1 MKPLKIFIL
10 SLILLVAFFVIAGQ
24 NLTYDTSIIPQKENN
39 NNENYQYHALH
50 SRDGIGKFY
59 LGREIAKVMGHQEFL
74 WLERP
79 SREQQ
84 EKPSKV
90 IEYLNLKPTET
101 IADIGAGS
109 GYFSFRLAE
118 LVSNGKVFAVDIQP
132 EMLDIIDF
140 LKEENKVN
148 NIETILGTI
157 KNPNLPNNSVDTVL
171 MVDAYH
177 EFEYP
182 QEMMENIVSSL
193 KSGGKVVL
201 AEYRRENPLIPIKT
215 LHKMTK
221 KQVKKEMNKVG
232 LIWDKTVEI
241 LPQQHLIFFKKI

>member
-10 SLILLVAFFVIAGQ
+10 SLILLLAFFLIGGQ
-24 NLTYDTSIIPQKENN
+24 SFTYDGSLIPEKSSNDY
-39 NNENYQYHALH
+39 YQYHKLH

-59 LGREIAKVMGHQEFL
+59 LGREIAKVMGHKEFL

-84 EKPSKV
+84 ENPAKLL
-90 IEYLNLKPTET
+90 ETLNPKPTDI

-109 GYFSFRLAE
+109 GYFSFRLAS
-118 LVSNGKVFAVDIQP
+118 LVPDGKVLAVDIQS
-132 EMLDIIDF
+132 EMLEIINF
-140 LKEENKVN
+140 LKEENQVN

-157 KNPNLPNNSVDTVL
+157 RDPNLPKDSVDTVL

-182 QEMMENIVSSL
+182 REMMKNIVTAL
-193 KSGGKVVL
+193 KPGGQVVL

-215 LHKMTK
+215 LHKMTE
-221 KQVKKEMNKVG
+221 KQVKKEINIVG
-232 LIWDKTVEI
+232 LTWEKTEEI
-241 LPQQHLIFFKKI
+241 LPQQHLIFFRKP

>member
-1 MKPLKIFIL
+1 MKPLKILLF
-10 SLILLVAFFVIAGQ
+10 SLTLLVAFLLLGSQF
-24 NLTYDTSIIPQKENN
+24 LTYDASIISEKNSSP
-39 NNENYQYHALH
+39 YYDYHALH

-84 EKPSKV
+84 ENPQKLLEV
-90 IEYLNLKPTET
+90 LNIKPTDT

-109 GYFSFRLAE
+109 GYFSFRLAS
-118 LVSNGKVFAVDIQP
+118 LVPDGKVFAVDIQP

-140 LKEENKVN
+140 FKKENEVN

-157 KNPNLPNNSVDTVL
+157 KNPNLPKNMVDIVL

-182 QEMMENIVSSL
+182 REMMDNIVTSL
-193 KSGGKVVL
+193 PPGGKVIL

-215 LHKMTK
+215 LHKMTE
-221 KQVKKEMNKVG
+221 KQVKNEMDFVG
-232 LIWDKTVEI
+232 LTWEKTEEI
-241 LPQQHLIFFKKI
+241 LPQQHLIFFTKI

>member
-1 MKPLKIFIL
+1 MKSFKIFIF
-10 SLILLVAFFVIAGQ
+10 SLILVVAFVLLGSQFF
-24 NLTYDTSIIPQKENN
+24 TYDASIISEKNSSPYYE
-39 NNENYQYHALH
+39 HHVLH

-59 LGREIAKVMGHQEFL
+59 LGREIAKVMGHKEFL

-84 EKPSKV
+84 EKPQKLLEV
-90 IEYLNLKPTET
+90 LNIKPTDT

-109 GYFSFRLAE
+109 GYFSFRISS
-118 LVSNGKVFAVDIQP
+118 LVPDGKVFAVDIQP

-148 NIETILGTI
+148 NIETILGSI
-157 KNPNLPNNSVDTVL
+157 KNPNLPKNTVDIIL

-182 QEMMENIVSSL
+182 REMMENIVTSL
-193 KSGGKVVL
+193 KFGGKVVL
-201 AEYRRENPLIPIKT
+201 AEYRRENPFIPIKT
-215 LHKMTK
+215 LHKMTE
-221 KQVKKEMNKVG
+221 KQVKQEMNTVG
-232 LIWDKTVEI
+232 LTWEKTEEV
-241 LPQQHLIFFKKI
+241 LPQQHLIFFRKI

>member
-1 MKPLKIFIL
+1 MKPFKLITVSCILVAAFFLLGSQLFTYDAIL
-10 SLILLVAFFVIAGQ
+10 STK
-24 NLTYDTSIIPQKENN
+24 NSSNSY
-39 NNENYQYHALH
+39 YQYHAVH
-50 SRDGIGKFY
+50 NRDGIGKFY

-90 IEYLNLKPTET
+90 IESLNLKPTDI

-109 GYFSFRLAE
+109 GYFSFPIAS
-118 LVSNGKVFAVDIQP
+118 LVPQGKVFAVDIQA

-148 NIETILGTI
+148 NIKTILGSI
-157 KNPNLPNNSVDTVL
+157 KNSNLPKDSVDIVL

-182 QEMMENIVSSL
+182 REMMQNIVTAL
-193 KSGGKVVL
+193 KPGGKVVL

-215 LHKMTK
+215 LHKMTE
-221 KQVKKEMNKVG
+221 KQVKKEINTVG
-232 LIWDKTVEI
+232 LTWVKTEEI
-241 LPQQHLIFFKKI
+241 LPKQHLQEVVTSP

>member
-1 MKPLKIFIL
+1 MKSLKIFIF
-10 SLILLVAFFVIAGQ
+10 SLILLVAFFLLGSQ
-24 NLTYDTSIIPQKENN
+24 FFTYNASIISEKNSNPYYN
-39 NNENYQYHALH
+39 YHALH

-59 LGREIAKVMGHQEFL
+59 LGREIAKVMGHKEFL

-84 EKPSKV
+84 EKPQQLL
-90 IEYLNLKPTET
+90 EALNLKPTDT

-109 GYFSFRLAE
+109 GYFSFRLAS
-118 LVSNGKVFAVDIQP
+118 LVPKGKVYAVDIQP
-132 EMLDIIDF
+132 EMLNIIDF

-157 KNPNLPNNSVDTVL
+157 KNPNLPKNTVDIVL

-182 QEMMENIVSSL
+182 REMMENIVTSL
-193 KSGGKVVL
+193 KPGRKVVL

-215 LHKMTK
+215 LHKMTE
-221 KQVKKEMNKVG
+221 KQVKKEMNIVG
-232 LIWDKTVEI
+232 LIWEKTEEL
-241 LPQQHLIFFKKI
+241 LPQQHLIVFKKL

>member
-1 MKPLKIFIL
+1 MKPLKILIL
-10 SLILLVAFFVIAGQ
+10 SLILLLAFFLIGSPSF
-24 NLTYDTSIIPQKENN
+24 TYDASLISEKNSKDY
-39 NNENYQYHALH
+39 YQYHRFH

-84 EKPSKV
+84 EKPSQV
-90 IEYLNLKPTET
+90 IKSLNLKPTET

-109 GYFSFRLAE
+109 GYFSFRIAE
-118 LVSNGKVFAVDIQP
+118 LVPDGKVFAVDIQP

-157 KNPNLPNNSVDTVL
+157 KNPNLPKNSVDTVL

-182 QEMMENIVSSL
+182 QEVMENIVSSL
-193 KSGGKVVL
+193 KLGGQVVL
-201 AEYRRENPLIPIKT
+201 AEYRRENPLIPIKN
-215 LHKMTK
+215 LHKMTQ

-232 LIWDKTVEI
+232 LTWDKTE
-241 LPQQHLIFFKKI
+241 

>member
-1 MKPLKIFIL
+1 MKPLRILVLSFMLLGAIFL
-10 SLILLVAFFVIAGQ
+10 FGSQSF
-24 NLTYDTSIIPQKENN
+24 TYDASIISEKSSDDY
-39 NNENYQYHALH
+39 YQYHALH

-79 SREQQ
+79 NREQ
-84 EKPSKV
+84 EENPSKV
-90 IEYLNLKPTET
+90 IDSLDLKSTDT
-101 IADIGAGS
+101 VADIGAGS
-109 GYFSFRLAE
+109 GYFSFRLAS
-118 LVSNGKVFAVDIQP
+118 LVPDGKVLAVDIQP

-148 NIETILGTI
+148 NVKTILGDT
-157 KNPNLPNNSVDTVL
+157 KNINLPKNSVDVVL

-182 QEMMENIVSSL
+182 KEMMDDVAFAL
-193 KSGGKVVL
+193 KPNGRVFL

-215 LHKMTK
+215 LHKMTT
-221 KQVKKEMNKVG
+221 KQVKKEMSQVG
-232 LIWDKTVEI
+232 LVWEKTEEI
-241 LPQQHLIFFKKI
+241 LPQQHLMFFTKG

>member
-1 MKPLKIFIL
+1 MKPLKILIL
-10 SLILLVAFFVIAGQ
+10 SLILLVAFFLIGSQ
-24 NLTYDTSIIPQKENN
+24 TLTYDASIIPEKNSNN
-39 NNENYQYHALH
+39 YYQYHSLH
-50 SRDGIGKFY
+50 SRQGIGKFY

-84 EKPSKV
+84 EKPSKL
-90 IEYLNLKPTET
+90 IESLNLKPTDI

-109 GYFSFRLAE
+109 GYFSFRLAS
-118 LVSNGKVFAVDIQP
+118 LVPDGKVFAVDIHP

-140 LKEENKVN
+140 LKEENKIN
-148 NIETILGTI
+148 NIETILGSI
-157 KNPNLPNNSVDTVL
+157 KNSNLPKNSVDIVL

-182 QEMMENIVSSL
+182 KEMMDNIVTAL
-193 KSGGKVVL
+193 KSGGKIVL

-215 LHKMTK
+215 LHKMTE
-221 KQVKKEMNKVG
+221 KQVKKEMNVVG
-232 LIWDKTVEI
+232 LVWEKTEEI
-241 LPQQHLIFFKKI
+241 LPQQHLIFFQKT